1 MAIYKLTDW
10 EFEQDPYLLFAIHS
24 YIQPYRMAYL
34 LNKYAHLGFVRTD
47 VDHVVLQSQ
56 YSTAYPLY
64 KHIDLEQNAH
74 FYLIPNKHW
83 GLSNKKHT
91 LQGLFSET
99 EENNIKTVLI
109 KEYKTVDFFLKID
122 KDPESFPVKR
132 FVNQLNE
139 ISQISSVYQVDT
151 YKIKQQDYLIFD

>member
-1 MAIYKLTDW
+1 MVIHKLTDW
-10 EFEQDPYLLFAIHS
+10 EFEPDPYLLFAIHS

-56 YSTAYPLY
+56 CCTAYPLY
-64 KHIDLEQNAH
+64 RYIDLEENAP

-83 GLSNKKHT
+83 GVSNKHKVS
-91 LQGLFSET
+91 QDLFSDT
-99 EENNIKTVLI
+99 EENQIKTVLI

-122 KDPESFPVKR
+122 KDPESFPIKV
-132 FVNQLNE
+132 FVNQLSV
-139 ISQISSVYQVDT
+139 IPQIASVYHIDT